1 MIHALRSETSE
12 LFKSSKLS
20 QVAGQETLREIQSAI
35 LGSEAMVLCRLW
47 GPAGEGIGSSRFIT
61 WK

>member
-1 MIHALRSETSE
+1 MIHALSSEASE
-12 LFKSSKLS
+12 LYKSSKLS

-35 LGSEAMVLCRLW
+35 LRSEAMVLCRLW
-47 GPAGEGIGSSRFIT
+47 GPAGEDTGSSRFMT